1 MLGRPDDKEALRLT
15 LAFYCIMEPDKRAII
30 LSLAEQF
37 ARTSQTVEGC
47 VHFLLLDDSLP
58 ASHDAMPEFLS
69 RKRPTDQ

>member
-15 LAFYCIMEPDKRAII
+15 LAFYCIMEPAKRAIV

-58 ASHDAMPEFLS
+58 ASHDAMQEFLN
-69 RKRPTDQ
+69 RKRLT